1 MNLIIFT
8 LALGMF
14 LWSFSA
20 GIVNISLPTISQFL
34 DISTNAVSLIVI
46 IHLLVLVSLLLIF
59 GRVGDIV
66 GYKKIFVIGILLFTV
81 GSYFCGISLDFIQLI
96 IFRVIQGIGSA
107 MLLSMVPAIISTTF
121 PHNVRGKIFG
131 YISLTTTLGLASGYG
146 VGGYVTE
153 FIGWN
158 WIFLIVVPVG
168 IFATIFAIKVL
179 PSQEIRVQNVKFDI
193 IGAVL
198 IFLALAMFIIP
209 FNKDLTVALF
219 VTPLNIEPNL
229 TGGLPF
235 VIIPLLMSLIF
246 AILFCIWELRHSQP
260 LFDISILKNVYITVS
275 VIAGFM
281 ASLVLT
287 GTIFLLPFYLELI
300 MGYSTD
306 FAGLIILIPSLI
318 VIGVGPISGY
328 ISDRIGSR
336 LPTVT
341 AGFGLT
347 LAVFLLYILNETMGL
362 LFIFIALG
370 IRAISEGMFTPANNK
385 LVMSH
390 SPKEKLGSVSS
401 LLNTAR
407 YLGLVMGVVVF
418 NAIFNYTISS
428 EIAKILGAPSS
439 GAFQLSAPTGILLNG
454 FQSAF
459 ILGIGM
465 SIIIIIF
472 SIISKENEDYDED
485 EEYLIEVERAKEKEG
500 YS

>member
-1 MNLIIFT
+1 
-8 LALGMF
+8 MF

-20 GIVNISLPTISQFL
+20 GIVNISLPTISQYL
-34 DISTNAVSLIVI
+34 DISTNIVSLIVI

-66 GYKKIFVIGILLFTV
+66 GYNKIFIMGISLFTI

-96 IFRVIQGIGSA
+96 IFRVVQGIGSA
-107 MLLSMVPAIISTTF
+107 MLLSMVPAIISTIF
-121 PHNVRGKIFG
+121 PHNMRGKIFG

-146 VGGYVTE
+146 FGGYVTE
-153 FIGWN
+153 YMGWN
-158 WIFLIVVPVG
+158 WIFLMVVPVG
-168 IFATIFAIKVL
+168 IIATIFAIKVL
-179 PSQEIRVQNVKFDI
+179 PPQERRVQEVKFDI

-198 IFLALAMFIIP
+198 IFLTVATFIIP
-209 FNKDLTVALF
+209 FNKDLTAALF
-219 VTPLNIEPNL
+219 SIPFSIGLNL
-229 TGGLPF
+229 GGGLLF
-235 VIIPLLMSLIF
+235 MILTLGLSLFFGIMF
-246 AILFCIWELRHSQP
+246 LIWESRYPQP
-260 LFDISILKNVYITVS
+260 LFDISILKNIYITLS
-275 VIAGFM
+275 VMAGFM

-306 FAGLIILIPSLI
+306 FAGLIILVPSLI

-336 LPTVT
+336 LPTII
-341 AGFGLT
+341 AGLGLT
-347 LAVFLLYILNETMGL
+347 IAVFLLYILNETVGL

-370 IRAISEGMFTPANNK
+370 IRAVSEGMFTPANNK

-390 SPKEKLGSVSS
+390 SPKEKIGSVSS

-418 NAIFNYTISS
+418 NAIFNNTINS
-428 EIAKILGAPSS
+428 EISKIVGVPSS
-439 GAFQLSAPTGILLNG
+439 GAFQLSAPTAILLNG

-459 ILGIGM
+459 VLGIGI
-465 SIIIIIF
+465 SILILIF
-472 SIISKENEDYDED
+472 SIISKENEDYANED
-485 EEYLIEVERAKEKEG
+485 YLIGLDSSTKEKEEYLIELDSSTK
-500 YS
+500 